1 MSRGDELRGRTAL
14 VTAASRNLGPA
25 IAEALA
31 ARGADVAL
39 NYLTSEEAAL
49 GLAETLQRRHDIRC
63 LPVRGDVG
71 AEGETVVETVLEWA
85 SRLDILVSNA
95 GPFSKAPFIDLPEE
109 EWDRVWD
116 VNVKAIY
123 RCVRA
128 AAPSMRRHG
137 WGRIVNVSAV
147 SAYVR
152 NRSIYGLAK
161 SSVETLTEQLAV
173 ELGPE
178 INVNAVAPGQIEES
192 LVEMAGIDPVW
203 AEEVVRRTP
212 LRRLVTRGEV
222 AQMVAM
228 LCSSTFDGVTGVT
241 IAIDGGLRL
250 SPA

>member
-1 MSRGDELRGRTAL
+1 
-14 VTAASRNLGPA
+14 
-25 IAEALA
+25 
-31 ARGADVAL
+31 
-39 NYLTSEEAAL
+39 
-49 GLAETLQRRHDIRC
+49 
-63 LPVRGDVG
+63 
-71 AEGETVVETVLEWA
+71 
-85 SRLDILVSNA
+85 
-95 GPFSKAPFIDLPEE
+95 
-109 EWDRVWD
+109 
-116 VNVKAIY
+116 
-123 RCVRA
+123 
-128 AAPSMRRHG
+128 
-137 WGRIVNVSAV
+137 
-147 SAYVR
+147 VR

-178 INVNAVAPGQIEES
+178 ITVNAVAPGQIEES
-192 LVEMAGIDPVW
+192 LIEMAGIDPVW